1 MLRNPFTPTEIASD
15 PADFF
20 GREEEL
26 SVIERSLLQG
36 SVAIQGP
43 IGIGK
48 SSLLARGLLAM
59 EGFETDR
66 EAKSVLAVADRDVA
80 AADDMARM
88 LLHSLIQVD
97 ETQKRIKFKIG
108 SFFEHESAEI
118 VRNSVEGRHLSNLKT
133 IVEKEYLKHLVND
146 DDRLLILAI
155 DEADK
160 APVAIAR
167 LVRSVL
173 THTQQHGVRRVRFL
187 LAGVSPFF
195 QTMVDEDQ
203 GVARF
208 FHRTISLAPMGE
220 DEARALLESKL
231 GQAVEWAEADGIDL
245 RVDPRVISRVVAI
258 SGGHPHLMQL
268 LGSHLIEHEDADPDG
283 VIDAH
288 DLSNSLEQIC
298 YEDRV
303 RVYDSTLHELD
314 VHGKLDVLQR
324 LLALAPT
331 GFPTRI
337 QRHSIGK
344 LATPDEIHWL
354 TEHNVLTVASGDSYG
369 LVDEFL
375 RVRMIMD
382 NEGDAE
388 ARVERELLIL
398 RATAAD
404 QEEFEYLEDSEDD
417 NDG

>member
-20 GREEEL
+20 GREDEL
-26 SVIERSLLQG
+26 RTMERSLLQG

-59 EGFETDR
+59 EGLGTDR
-66 EAKSVLAVADRDVA
+66 VATSVVAVADRDTTT
-80 AADDMARM
+80 ADEMARL
-88 LLHSLIQVD
+88 LLHSLIHVD
-97 ETQKRIKFKIG
+97 ETQKRVKFKLG

-118 VRNSVEGRHLSNLKT
+118 VRNSLEGRHLSNLKA
-133 IVEKEYLKHLVND
+133 IVEKEYLKHLVAD
-146 DDRLLILAI
+146 EERHLILAV

-167 LVRSVL
+167 LVRSVV
-173 THTQQHGVRRVRFL
+173 THTQQQGVKRVRFV

-195 QTMVDEDQ
+195 QAMVDEDQ
-203 GVARF
+203 GVGRF
-208 FHRTISLAPMGE
+208 FYRTISLAPMPE
-220 DEARALLESKL
+220 EEAHSLLEAKL
-231 GQAVEWAEADGIDL
+231 GQAVEWAESAGVDL
-245 RVDPRVISRVVAI
+245 RVDPDVIRRVVAL

-268 LGSHLIEHEDADPDG
+268 LGSHLIEHEDSDPDG
-283 VIDAH
+283 IIDSH
-288 DLSNSLEQIC
+288 DLSNSLARIC
-298 YEDRV
+298 YEDRA

-314 VHGKLDVLQR
+314 VHGKLEVLER

-337 QRHSIGK
+337 RRRSIGK
-344 LATPDEIHWL
+344 LATPEDIHWL
-354 TEHNVLTVASGDSYG
+354 TEHNVLTIASEDDYG

-382 NEGDAE
+382 AEEGAE
-388 ARVERELLIL
+388 ERVEQEMRIL
-398 RATAAD
+398 RSTAAE
-404 QEEFEYLEDSEDD
+404 QEAEEYLDD
-417 NDG
+417 DADDEG